1 MSESYVEEAHEGG
14 VSCQDELCRFAW
26 NRELKSGPRLQEVNS
41 YERNTYFII
50 SQILQNDPDF
60 CTIKNFYSRWY
71 DPHRDLILSGN

>member
-14 VSCQDELCRFAW
+14 VSCQDELCRFAG

-60 CTIKNFYSRWY
+60 CTIKK
-71 DPHRDLILSGN
+71 LLQQMV